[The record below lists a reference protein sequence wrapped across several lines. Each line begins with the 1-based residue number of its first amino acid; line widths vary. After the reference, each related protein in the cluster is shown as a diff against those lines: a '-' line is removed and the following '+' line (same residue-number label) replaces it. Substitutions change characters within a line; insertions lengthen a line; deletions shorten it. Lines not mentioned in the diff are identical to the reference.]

1 MGHSVIDLSL
11 DQPPEGWNLDQFNK
25 HIERLV
31 AMYRGCYLSM
41 NLTQMT
47 LANRIHERI
56 WIFRDERIKRFPLD
70 PDNWLLLEGCF

>member
-1 MGHSVIDLSL
+1 
-11 DQPPEGWNLDQFNK
+11 
-25 HIERLV
+25 
-31 AMYRGCYLSM
+31 M